1 MQRIFDKIKKTE
13 VLHMT
18 TQFWRNL
25 GYLLCLVGLWLGVR
39 LSDGSLLHR
48 YEPMAQFAF
57 WAGAAVLAIAL
68 LYDWIDQSD
77 KKEKK

>member
-1 MQRIFDKIKKTE
+1 
-13 VLHMT
+13 MT
-18 TQFWRNL
+18 TKFLINL

-68 LYDWIDQSD
+68 LYDWIDQSGH
-77 KKEKK
+77 K